1 MKTSKKK
8 QGKCRIEL
16 KVVLDA
22 AEKAEVVKSVEREF
36 LREAQLPGF
45 RKGKVP
51 IEVIRK
57 NFAGSLKQEIATAM
71 VRKFHPEAIKAEEVD
86 EVALVGVKEF
96 DVEGEG
102 GSFTVVVD
110 ERPTFKLP
118 TYKGLKIADAD
129 VTVKDA
135 EVDEQV
141 DRLRAAYATY
151 EDGREGDAAAE
162 GDYVQID
169 YEGTVGGKK
178 ILEINPEAKI
188 VGEGKGFWT
197 QLEEGRFLPEILD
210 AVKGMKAGETKEKVA
225 AKFAK
230 EGAPEGLAG
239 AKAIYTVTLKTLR
252 RRVLPDDA
260 TLAEKAK
267 AESFDKLRAS
277 VRESMERAKVESE
290 KRRRENEAVELLLKK
305 VDFDVPATQVESTM
319 RGMLSEMAQRAQ
331 LSGLDASYFE
341 QNGEKI
347 RKEAE
352 EGAERQVRLW
362 YVIDAIAKAEK
373 IEAADNEI
381 GQKVVEFV
389 LANAKK

>member
-16 KVVLDA
+16 KVSLDA

-36 LREAQLPGF
+36 LREAQVPGF

-51 IEVIRK
+51 IDVIRK

-71 VRKFHPEAIKAEEVD
+71 VRKFHPEAVKAEGVD

-102 GSFTVVVD
+102 GSFTVIVD

-129 VTVKDA
+129 ATVKDA
-135 EVDEQV
+135 EVDEQI
-141 DRLRAAYATY
+141 DRLRAAYATF
-151 EDGREGDAAAE
+151 EDGKEGDAAAE

-188 VGEGKGFWT
+188 VAEGKGFWT

-210 AVKGMKAGETKEKVA
+210 AVKGMKAGETKEKVT

-239 AKAIYTVTLKTLR
+239 AKAVYTVTLKMLR

-267 AESFDKLRAS
+267 AESFEKLKAS

-362 YVIDAIAKAEK
+362 YVIEAIAKAEK
-373 IEAADNEI
+373 IEASDNEI

>member
-16 KVVLDA
+16 KVELDA

-36 LREAQLPGF
+36 VRHAELPGF

-135 EVDEQV
+135 EVDEQI

-151 EDGREGDAAAE
+151 EDGKEGDAAAE

>member
-16 KVVLDA
+16 KVELDA
-22 AEKAEVVKSVEREF
+22 AEKGEVVKSVEREF
-36 LREAQLPGF
+36 MRHAELPGF

-57 NFAGSLKQEIATAM
+57 NFAGALRQETVAAM
-71 VRKFHPEAIKAEEVD
+71 VRKFHPEALKAEGVD
-86 EVALVGVKEF
+86 EVSLVGVKEF
-96 DVEGEG
+96 DLDGEG
-102 GSFTVVVD
+102 GSYTAVVD
-110 ERPTFKLP
+110 VRPEFKLP

-129 VTVKDA
+129 ATVKDS
-135 EVDEQV
+135 EVDERIDQ
-141 DRLRAAYATY
+141 LRAAYATF
-151 EDGREGDAAAE
+151 EDGKEGDAAAE

-178 ILEINPEAKI
+178 ILEVNPEAKI
-188 VGEGKGFWT
+188 VAEGKGFWT

-210 AVKGMKAGETKEKVA
+210 AVKGMKAGETKEKVT

-239 AKAIYTVTLKTLR
+239 AKAVYTVTLKMLR

-267 AESFDKLRAS
+267 AESFEKLKS
-277 VRESMERAKVESE
+277 TVRESMERAKVEGE
-290 KRRRENEAVELLLKK
+290 KRRREDEAVELLLKK
-305 VDFDVPATQVESTM
+305 VDFDVPQTQVDSVM
-319 RGMLSEMAQRAQ
+319 QGMLSEMAQRAQ

-341 QNGEKI
+341 QNAEKI
-347 RKEAE
+347 RKDAA

-362 YVIDAIAKAEK
+362 YVIEAIAKAEK
-373 IEAADNEI
+373 IEADDKEI
-381 GQKVVEFV
+381 GRKVVEFV

>member
-36 LREAQLPGF
+36 LREAQVPGF

-71 VRKFHPEAIKAEEVD
+71 VRKFHPEAVKAEGVD

-102 GSFTVVVD
+102 GSFTVIVD

-129 VTVKDA
+129 ATVKDA
-135 EVDEQV
+135 EVDEQI
-141 DRLRAAYATY
+141 DRLRAAYATF
-151 EDGREGDAAAE
+151 EDGKDGDAAAE

-188 VGEGKGFWT
+188 VAEGKGFWT

-239 AKAIYTVTLKTLR
+239 AKAVYTVTLKTLR

-267 AESFDKLRAS
+267 AESFDKLKAS

-305 VDFDVPATQVESTM
+305 VDFDVPATQVESAM

-341 QNGEKI
+341 QNGEQI

-352 EGAERQVRLW
+352 EGSERQVRLW

-373 IEAADNEI
+373 IEASDNEI

>member
-36 LREAQLPGF
+36 LREAQVPGF

-71 VRKFHPEAIKAEEVD
+71 VRKFHPEAVKAEGVD

-102 GSFTVVVD
+102 GSFTVIVD

-129 VTVKDA
+129 ATVKDA
-135 EVDEQV
+135 EVDEQI
-141 DRLRAAYATY
+141 DRLRAAYATF
-151 EDGREGDAAAE
+151 EDGKDGDAAAD

-188 VGEGKGFWT
+188 VAEGKGFWT

-239 AKAIYTVTLKTLR
+239 AKAVYTVTLKTLR

-267 AESFDKLRAS
+267 AESFDKLKAS

-305 VDFDVPATQVESTM
+305 VDFDVPATQVESAM

-341 QNGEKI
+341 QNGEQI

-373 IEAADNEI
+373 IEASDNEI

>member
-16 KVVLDA
+16 KVTLDA

-36 LREAQLPGF
+36 LREAQVPGF

-51 IEVIRK
+51 IDVIRK

-71 VRKFHPEAIKAEEVD
+71 VRKFHPEAVKAEGVD

-102 GSFTVVVD
+102 GSFTVIVD

-129 VTVKDA
+129 ATVKDA
-135 EVDEQV
+135 EVDEQI
-141 DRLRAAYATY
+141 DRLRAAYATF
-151 EDGREGDAAAE
+151 EDGKEGDAAAE

-188 VGEGKGFWT
+188 VAEGKGFWT
-197 QLEEGRFLPEILD
+197 QLEDGRFLPEILD

-239 AKAIYTVTLKTLR
+239 AKAVYTVTLKTLR

-267 AESFDKLRAS
+267 AESFDKLKAS

-362 YVIDAIAKAEK
+362 YVIEAIAKAEK
-373 IEAADNEI
+373 IEASDNEI

>member
-16 KVVLDA
+16 KVTLDA

-36 LREAQLPGF
+36 LREAQVPGF

-51 IEVIRK
+51 IDVIRK

-71 VRKFHPEAIKAEEVD
+71 VRKFHPEAVKAEGVD

-102 GSFTVVVD
+102 GSFTVIVD

-129 VTVKDA
+129 ATVKDA
-135 EVDEQV
+135 EVDEQI
-141 DRLRAAYATY
+141 DRLRAAYATF
-151 EDGREGDAAAE
+151 EDGKEGDAAAE

-210 AVKGMKAGETKEKVA
+210 AVKGMKAGETKDKVA

-239 AKAIYTVTLKTLR
+239 AKAVYTVTLKMLR

-267 AESFDKLRAS
+267 AESFEKLKAT

-362 YVIDAIAKAEK
+362 YVIEAIAKAEK
-373 IEAADNEI
+373 IEASDNEI

>member
-36 LREAQLPGF
+36 LREAQVPGF

-71 VRKFHPEAIKAEEVD
+71 VRKFHPEAVKAEEVD

-102 GSFTVVVD
+102 GSFTVIVD

-129 VTVKDA
+129 ATVKDA
-135 EVDEQV
+135 EVDEQI
-141 DRLRAAYATY
+141 DRLRAAYATF
-151 EDGREGDAAAE
+151 EDGKEGDAAAE

-188 VGEGKGFWT
+188 VAEGKGFWT

-239 AKAIYTVTLKTLR
+239 AKAVYTVTLKTLR

-267 AESFDKLRAS
+267 AESFDKLKAS

-305 VDFDVPATQVESTM
+305 VDFDVPATQVESAM

-373 IEAADNEI
+373 IEASDNEI

>member
-36 LREAQLPGF
+36 LREAQVPGF

-71 VRKFHPEAIKAEEVD
+71 VRKFHPEAVKAEGVD

-102 GSFTVVVD
+102 GSFTVIVD

-129 VTVKDA
+129 ATVKDA
-135 EVDEQV
+135 EVDEQI
-141 DRLRAAYATY
+141 DRLRAAYATF
-151 EDGREGDAAAE
+151 EDGKEGDAAAE

-188 VGEGKGFWT
+188 VAEGKGFWT

-239 AKAIYTVTLKTLR
+239 AKAVYTVTLKTLR
-252 RRVLPDDA
+252 RRALPDDA

-267 AESFDKLRAS
+267 AESFDKLKAS

-305 VDFDVPATQVESTM
+305 VDFDVPATQVESAM

-341 QNGEKI
+341 QNGEQI

-373 IEAADNEI
+373 IEASDNEI

>member
-16 KVVLDA
+16 KVELDA

-36 LREAQLPGF
+36 MRHAELPGF

-51 IEVIRK
+51 VEVIRRS
-57 NFAGSLKQEIATAM
+57 FAGQLKQETVAAM
-71 VRKFHPEAIKAEEVD
+71 VRKFHPEALKAEGVD
-86 EVALVGVKEF
+86 EVSLVGVKEF
-96 DVEGEG
+96 DLDGEG
-102 GSFTVVVD
+102 GSYTAVVD
-110 ERPTFKLP
+110 VRPEFKLP

-129 VTVKDA
+129 ATVKDS
-135 EVDEQV
+135 EVDE
-141 DRLRAAYATY
+141 R
-151 EDGREGDAAAE
+151 
-162 GDYVQID
+162 ID
-169 YEGTVGGKK
+169 QLLEMVGVNEPEKGTVGGKK

-188 VGEGKGFWT
+188 VAEGKGFWT

-239 AKAIYTVTLKTLR
+239 AKAVYTVTLKMLR

-267 AESFDKLRAS
+267 AESFEKLKAT
-277 VRESMERAKVESE
+277 VRESMERAKVEGE
-290 KRRRENEAVELLLKK
+290 KRRREDEAVELLLKK
-305 VDFDVPATQVESTM
+305 VDFDVPQTQVDSVM
-319 RGMLSEMAQRAQ
+319 QGMLSEMAQRAQ

-341 QNGEKI
+341 QNAEKI
-347 RKEAE
+347 RKDAAE
-352 EGAERQVRLW
+352 SAERQVRLW
-362 YVIDAIAKAEK
+362 YVIEAIAKAEK
-373 IEAADNEI
+373 IEADDKEI
-381 GQKVVEFV
+381 GRKVVEFV

>member
-16 KVVLDA
+16 KVTLDA
-22 AEKAEVVKSVEREF
+22 AEKAEIVKSVEREF
-36 LREAQLPGF
+36 LREAQVPGF

-71 VRKFHPEAIKAEEVD
+71 VRKFHPEAVKAEEVD

-102 GSFTVVVD
+102 GSFTVIVD

-129 VTVKDA
+129 ATVKDA
-135 EVDEQV
+135 EVDEQI
-141 DRLRAAYATY
+141 DRLRAAYATF
-151 EDGREGDAAAE
+151 EDGKEGESAAD

-188 VGEGKGFWT
+188 VAEGKGFWT

-239 AKAIYTVTLKTLR
+239 AKAVYTVTLKTLR

-267 AESFDKLRAS
+267 AESFDKLKAS

-305 VDFDVPATQVESTM
+305 VDFDVPATQVESAM

-341 QNGEKI
+341 QNAEKI
-347 RKEAE
+347 RKDAAE
-352 EGAERQVRLW
+352 SAERQVRLW

-373 IEAADNEI
+373 IEASDNEI

-389 LANAKK
+389 LANAKR

>member
-16 KVVLDA
+16 KVTLDA

-135 EVDEQV
+135 EVDEQI

>member
-16 KVVLDA
+16 KVTLDA
-22 AEKAEVVKSVEREF
+22 AEKAEIVKSVEREF
-36 LREAQLPGF
+36 LREAQVPGF

-71 VRKFHPEAIKAEEVD
+71 VRKFHPEAVKAEGVD

-102 GSFTVVVD
+102 GSFTVIVD

-129 VTVKDA
+129 ATVKDA
-135 EVDEQV
+135 EVDEQIG
-141 DRLRAAYATY
+141 RLRAAYATF
-151 EDGREGDAAAE
+151 EDGKEGESAAD

-188 VGEGKGFWT
+188 VAEGKGFWT

-239 AKAIYTVTLKTLR
+239 AKAVYTVTLKTLR

-267 AESFDKLRAS
+267 AESFDKLKAS

-341 QNGEKI
+341 QNGEQI

-373 IEAADNEI
+373 IEASDNEI

>member
-331 LSGLDASYFE
+331 LSGLDSSYFE

>member
-16 KVVLDA
+16 KVTLDA

-36 LREAQLPGF
+36 LREAQVPGF

-51 IEVIRK
+51 IGVIRK

-71 VRKFHPEAIKAEEVD
+71 VRKFHPEAVKAEGVD

-102 GSFTVVVD
+102 GSFTVIVD

-129 VTVKDA
+129 ATVKDA
-135 EVDEQV
+135 EVDEQI
-141 DRLRAAYATY
+141 DRLRAAYATF
-151 EDGREGDAAAE
+151 EDGKEGDAAAE

-188 VGEGKGFWT
+188 VAEGKGFWT

-210 AVKGMKAGETKEKVA
+210 AVKGMKAGETKEKVT

-239 AKAIYTVTLKTLR
+239 AKAVYTVTLKMLR

-267 AESFDKLRAS
+267 AESFEKLKAS

-362 YVIDAIAKAEK
+362 YVIEAIAKAEK
-373 IEAADNEI
+373 IEASDNEI

>member
-16 KVVLDA
+16 KVTLDA
-22 AEKAEVVKSVEREF
+22 AEKAEIVKSVEREF
-36 LREAQLPGF
+36 LREAQVPGF

-71 VRKFHPEAIKAEEVD
+71 VRKFHPEAVKAEEVD

-102 GSFTVVVD
+102 GSFTVIVD

-129 VTVKDA
+129 ATVKDA
-135 EVDEQV
+135 EVDEQIG
-141 DRLRAAYATY
+141 RLRAAYATF
-151 EDGREGDAAAE
+151 EDGKEGESAAD

-188 VGEGKGFWT
+188 VAEGKGFWT

-239 AKAIYTVTLKTLR
+239 AKAVYTVTLKTLR

-267 AESFDKLRAS
+267 AESFDKLKAS

-331 LSGLDASYFE
+331 LSGIDASYFE
-341 QNGEKI
+341 ENAEKI
-347 RKEAE
+347 RKDAAE
-352 EGAERQVRLW
+352 SAERQVRLW
-362 YVIDAIAKAEK
+362 YVIEAIAKAEK
-373 IEAADNEI
+373 IEADDKEI
-381 GQKVVEFV
+381 GRKVVEFV

>member
-22 AEKAEVVKSVEREF
+22 AEKAEIVKSVEREF
-36 LREAQLPGF
+36 LREAQVPGF

-71 VRKFHPEAIKAEEVD
+71 VRKFHPEAVKAEEVD

-102 GSFTVVVD
+102 GSFTVIVD

-129 VTVKDA
+129 ATVKDA
-135 EVDEQV
+135 EVDEQIG
-141 DRLRAAYATY
+141 RLRAAYATF
-151 EDGREGDAAAE
+151 EDGKEGESAAD

-188 VGEGKGFWT
+188 VAEGKGFWT

-239 AKAIYTVTLKTLR
+239 AKAVYTVTLKTLR

-267 AESFDKLRAS
+267 AESFDKLKAS

-305 VDFDVPATQVESTM
+305 VDFDVPATQVESAM

-331 LSGLDASYFE
+331 LSGIDASYFE
-341 QNGEKI
+341 ENAEKI

-373 IEAADNEI
+373 IEASDNEI